1 MGREAIPHG
10 EIVVDDRGR
19 TCLNRIRREHHGR
32 YRAAERQDGVIVLTP
47 VLLGGLRRK
56 PARGEITV
64 DGQGRTSLA
73 RVRDREFARYAA
85 DERATGTIVLTPVI
99 TVHPADLA
107 DLEAARV
114 TAEQLLARRARV
126 RYHAELAGR

>member
-19 TCLNRIRREHHGR
+19 TCLARIRREQHGR
-32 YRAAERQDGVIVLTP
+32 YKAAERQDGTIVLTP
-47 VLLGGLRRK
+47 VLTGGLARR
-56 PARGEITV
+56 ASEIDV
-64 DGQGRTSLA
+64 DGRGRTSLA
-73 RVRDREFARYAA
+73 PVRDREFARYAA

-126 RYHAELAGR
+126 RYHAELARR

>member
-19 TCLNRIRREHHGR
+19 TCLARIRREQHGR
-32 YRAAERQDGVIVLTP
+32 YKAAERQD
-47 VLLGGLRRK
+47 
-56 PARGEITV
+56 
-64 DGQGRTSLA
+64 
-73 RVRDREFARYAA
+73 
-85 DERATGTIVLTPVI
+85 GTIVLTPVI